1 MMQLGPAFRFVSTA
15 RPQARGRACRVRSL
29 VSKQLQ
35 FDFASLPPWP
45 IFCCQA
51 SWSDYLS
58 FTVEEAVARAGITY
72 RRGSC
77 RRSTSTEARCATACL
92 FTGTVHS
99 VSLSFRWSRAFR
111 LQASIICCVCS
122 PPHKQKNPKI
132 FWLFHGM
139 ACSLDREAR
148 GFWVHRPSPSR
159 KQYPLQ
165 CHGSLLMDGA
175 TVSTSP
181 RQGLSSVPLTYALHS
196 VPQSPF
202 IH

>member
-1 MMQLGPAFRFVSTA
+1 MAN
-15 RPQARGRACRVRSL
+15 
-29 VSKQLQ
+29 
-35 FDFASLPPWP
+35 
-45 IFCCQA
+45 FCCQA

-132 FWLFHGM
+132 FWSWQLFHGL
-139 ACSLDREAR
+139 AHSLDREAR
-148 GFWVHRPSPSR
+148 GFGCTGHHHRGSSIHCNAMAHFSWMA
-159 KQYPLQ
+159 QQ
-165 CHGSLLMDGA
+165 C
-175 TVSTSP
+175 
-181 RQGLSSVPLTYALHS
+181 QQALGKAC
-196 VPQSPF
+196 PACP
-202 IH
+202 